1 MTWKTMKTV
10 LWSAIGGALVWWIV
24 LGTVFGWMS
33 SGSAENQAKEQTR
46 VAVLDVL
53 TPICV
58 ARFQQDTEKEVKLA
72 GLQQANSWSRDA
84 FVTKQG
90 WATMPGNEQPAN
102 GVAQACAN
110 RILASNGS

>member
-1 MTWKTMKTV
+1 
-10 LWSAIGGALVWWIV
+10 
-24 LGTVFGWMS
+24 MS